1 MTMIYPFR
9 SWSTSAICFCVAL
22 SMGGALVVGGESPP
36 DPAPPKPYSEFQSY
50 SGVSG
55 NYLAGRFA
63 HHQRDV
69 TSAADFYL
77 EVLKKDVENRVL
89 VQRALILTVQDGR
102 IDQAIPL
109 ARKLAELDPS
119 SEISHLILMVGAAA
133 DGRLDD
139 ALVRVNSIERNGIYE
154 LMAPI
159 LEGWLK
165 LGRGDFDAALAAI
178 EPIATK
184 PAFKM
189 YHAYHSALMA
199 SVFDRND
206 IAENNF
212 RLAMTIAPGG
222 TLRVVN
228 AYSTFLMRV
237 GRHDEAVALYE
248 GFRKHNSDLPWL
260 DSIHKTIKEK
270 IRPDLVVSNAQAGI
284 AEILFGAASALP
296 HESAGDTGLLYAY
309 LALHLRPNFPVVEL
323 FVGEILDSFERY
335 EAAIKA
341 YSGISKESPYS
352 WLARLRAA
360 SDLAS
365 VERVD
370 ESILILGEMVDE
382 NSQRSDAAIALGD
395 VLRRNERFEE
405 AAAYYDI
412 AISRT
417 EAIEARHW
425 SLFYSR
431 GVTLERTD
439 QWPRAEED
447 FLKAL
452 ELKPD
457 QPLVL
462 NYLGY
467 SWVEQGINLKHAMEL
482 IERAVVLRPTD
493 GYIIDSLGWAFYRL
507 GDFTNAVKH
516 LERAVELRAAD
527 PIITDHLGDV
537 YWRVGRELEARFQW
551 ERALVLGAEED
562 AAALIRQKLKEGLVN
577 IKKETP

>member
-1 MTMIYPFR
+1 M
-9 SWSTSAICFCVAL
+9 
-22 SMGGALVVGGESPP
+22 
-36 DPAPPKPYSEFQSY
+36 
-50 SGVSG
+50 
-55 NYLAGRFA
+55 
-63 HHQRDV
+63 
-69 TSAADFYL
+69 
-77 EVLKKDVENRVL
+77 
-89 VQRALILTVQDGR
+89 
-102 IDQAIPL
+102 
-109 ARKLAELDPS
+109 
-119 SEISHLILMVGAAA
+119 
-133 DGRLDD
+133 
-139 ALVRVNSIERNGIYE
+139 
-154 LMAPI
+154 
-159 LEGWLK
+159 
-165 LGRGDFDAALAAI
+165 
-178 EPIATK
+178 
-184 PAFKM
+184 
-189 YHAYHSALMA
+189 
-199 SVFDRND
+199 
-206 IAENNF
+206 
-212 RLAMTIAPGG
+212 
-222 TLRVVN
+222 
-228 AYSTFLMRV
+228 
-237 GRHDEAVALYE
+237 
-248 GFRKHNSDLPWL
+248 
-260 DSIHKTIKEK
+260 
-270 IRPDLVVSNAQAGI
+270 
-284 AEILFGAASALP
+284 
-296 HESAGDTGLLYAY
+296 
-309 LALHLRPNFPVVEL
+309 
-323 FVGEILDSFERY
+323 
-335 EAAIKA
+335 
-341 YSGISKESPYS
+341 
-352 WLARLRAA
+352 
-360 SDLAS
+360 
-365 VERVD
+365 
-370 ESILILGEMVDE
+370 
-382 NSQRSDAAIALGD
+382 RSDAAIALGD